1 MIAEPPSPFGARFEG
16 PSSALSATL
25 RGLQPAPQS
34 EILLPINNPT
44 TTTTKSSEALPKLT

>member
-1 MIAEPPSPFGARFEG
+1 MIAEPPSPFGARFAG

-25 RGLQPAPQS
+25 RGLQPSPQS

-44 TTTTKSSEALPKLT
+44 TTKSSEALPKLT